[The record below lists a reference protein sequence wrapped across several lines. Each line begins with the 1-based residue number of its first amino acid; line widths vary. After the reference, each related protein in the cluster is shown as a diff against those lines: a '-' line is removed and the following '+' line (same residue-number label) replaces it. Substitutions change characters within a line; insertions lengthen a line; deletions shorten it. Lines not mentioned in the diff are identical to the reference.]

1 MVGDTNINIVLF
13 FFLRV
18 KFTVIITVK
27 FFV

>member
-1 MVGDTNINIVLF
+1 MAGDTNINIVLF

-18 KFTVIITVK
+18 KFTVIIRVK